1 MEFRPKLEKL
11 DDIGQ
16 QRVEF
21 SLQSVLGKSLS
32 CDGWNRKRT
41 YMLIDEEDR
50 DVFTLCVLSECS
62 LDSVNFRLW
71 ENEYVTCLHVSE
83 KMAIA
88 Y

>member
-1 MEFRPKLEKL
+1 M
-11 DDIGQ
+11 ISVNSGSN
-16 QRVEF
+16 
-21 SLQSVLGKSLS
+21 SLCNLYWGSVS
-32 CDGWNRKRT
+32 CDGCNRKRT

-71 ENEYVTCLHVSE
+71 GNEYVPCLYVSE
-83 KMAIA
+83 KIAIA

>member
-1 MEFRPKLEKL
+1 MEFRAKLEKL
-11 DDIGQ
+11 AGIGQ

-41 YMLIDEEDR
+41 HMLIDEEDG
-50 DVFTLCVLSECS
+50 DVVTLCVLRECS
-62 LDSVNFRLW
+62 LDSVNFGLW
-71 ENEYVTCLHVSE
+71 ENEHVPRLYFSE
-83 KMAIA
+83 EIVIA